1 MVQSRR
7 TPLLSSLAL
16 QQAQQQQQQSPP
28 PSPRP
33 LPPPPP
39 LSINYIQYHD
49 SVNALVSHVNQ
60 TSQQKQLQTLS
71 KCIGFSTAENS
82 YGVDGDL
89 SFFHERRRLLYVKR
103 LKVSER
109 RARGGGGG
117 LRKTSITSHLLS
129 LYFIC
134 FTQLQALNRF
144 EMDTHELGLEDT
156 RSVGFLQPDLT
167 SVIVRDQRSR
177 GYQLLTV
184 GDPTITITCCTEVWQ
199 GENSTISALRDSD
212 KKALVES
219 IKNWSLADL
228 SVR

>member
-1 MVQSRR
+1 
-7 TPLLSSLAL
+7 
-16 QQAQQQQQQSPP
+16 
-28 PSPRP
+28 
-33 LPPPPP
+33 
-39 LSINYIQYHD
+39 
-49 SVNALVSHVNQ
+49 
-60 TSQQKQLQTLS
+60 
-71 KCIGFSTAENS
+71 
-82 YGVDGDL
+82 
-89 SFFHERRRLLYVKR
+89 
-103 LKVSER
+103 
-109 RARGGGGG
+109 
-117 LRKTSITSHLLS
+117 
-129 LYFIC
+129 
-134 FTQLQALNRF
+134 
-144 EMDTHELGLEDT
+144 MDTHELGLEDT